1 LGQMLDDAQAHI
13 GKMVEHLMA
22 SMGGEAEEIYKVGLQ
37 ATPLLET
44 ISEVVIAWLMLR
56 QAEVALPKVDEDPF
70 YEGKVAAA
78 RWIVRDVSSRVSD
91 RARRAHSEDVAL
103 MDLPFDAFWT
113 ADDTLLCVSGPILHI
128 LRTCHRAPSSSS

>member
-1 LGQMLDDAQAHI
+1 DAQAHI

-78 RWIVRDVSSRVSD
+78 RWLVRDVTPKVAA
-91 RARRAHSEDVAL
+91 RARRAQSEAGAL
-103 MDLPFDAFWT
+103 MDLPVEAF
-113 ADDTLLCVSGPILHI
+113 
-128 LRTCHRAPSSSS
+128 